1 MGDADHTQST
11 SRAQEGKRAQEGNE
25 HKKATSTSDAREQ
38 LGSRV
43 MERALRAELY
53 SVRTGLRRRELR
65 RAGFVFASC
74 FRFRCSYFCC
84 AGV

>member
-53 SVRTGLRRRELR
+53 SVRTESCVA
-65 RAGFVFASC
+65 RASSSRHVSVSGVRIFVAQESD
-74 FRFRCSYFCC
+74 
-84 AGV
+84 